1 MMVEKSGEKIR
12 TKTTDGKSSIESR
25 RRTVARLKSEGKT
38 TTEMATRLKVS
49 TTTINRDLKWLR
61 EHELNAP
68 STHTDKNENNADET
82 AEPRPE
88 DTNTGIIEPIDDVV
102 NNAINSEANVSDEDT
117 ARIVMDTVTLE
128 DDIVTG
134 ELYTIPGD
142 ADLKALQET
151 VGDTTS
157 NGDDAIA
164 STVYSNGDSVNN
176 DAGKSEHHVDDN
188 DDEGWGAAV
197 RFSASRVFSPVH
209 IPDTTDADTSIL
221 EWWDGGSSTV
231 GDAARRMGT
240 FKHASRGAV
249 REAGR
254 EEWAA
259 LEYDSVPD
267 EEQYRYLRMKIREA
281 RAEVAVGA
289 SFIAMMLTMF
299 VIIAVG

>member
-1 MMVEKSGEKIR
+1 
-12 TKTTDGKSSIESR
+12 
-25 RRTVARLKSEGKT
+25 
-38 TTEMATRLKVS
+38 MATRLKVS
-49 TTTINRDLKWLR
+49 TTTINRDLKWLS

-88 DTNTGIIEPIDDVV
+88 DTNTGIIEPIDDVA
-102 NNAINSEANVSDEDT
+102 NNAINSEANVSDDDT
-117 ARIVMDTVTLE
+117 ARIVMNAVTLE

-164 STVYSNGDSVNN
+164 STVYSDGDSASN
-176 DAGKSEHHVDDN
+176 DAGRNKHHVDDN
-188 DDEGWGAAV
+188 EDERWGAAM

-209 IPDTTDADTSIL
+209 IPDTTDAGVSVL
-221 EWWDGGSSTV
+221 EWWDDGSSTV
-231 GDAARRMGT
+231 GDAVHRMGT
-240 FKHASRGAV
+240 FKRASRGAI
-249 REAGR
+249 REAER